1 MVKSTF
7 KFHRPSQ
14 IPLPIVKVNGQVNT
28 KQSSIFQGNNQP
40 FDLSLS
46 VLALWAK
53 ARPKKLQRIQ
63 IIRPLGSSTLSCC
76 QIAKAPQERLCR
88 ISRSFS
94 CNLLLKWE
102 YKKNL
107 GRAIFL
113 PVFCADCV
121 ARGVEIL
128 SLGDIVDFL
137 FKGTLVR

>member
-94 CNLLLKWE
+94 CNLLQKWE
-102 YKKNL
+102 YKKSWTGNFST
-107 GRAIFL
+107 GFL
-113 PVFCADCV
+113 RRLCGQRCRDLVL
-121 ARGVEIL
+121 RRYSRL
-128 SLGDIVDFL
+128 SI
-137 FKGTLVR
+137 